1 MLYHFLLALHSATR
15 WMIVICLILLLL
27 RSYMGWKKK
36 HQIKLYDFA
45 LQTLTLTLLYIQF
58 AVGLTLYFDSPIV
71 QYFIENFKDA
81 VKLRQARFF
90 GMEHITM
97 MIIGIIVFTI
107 GYIKAHKIPNSVVK
121 FRTIFIYTAWAI
133 CIIFTSIPWEFSP
146 LTSRPSFRMF

>member
-58 AVGLTLYFDSPIV
+58 SVGLTLYFDSPIV

-81 VKLRQARFF
+81 VKLR
-90 GMEHITM
+90 
-97 MIIGIIVFTI
+97 
-107 GYIKAHKIPNSVVK
+107 
-121 FRTIFIYTAWAI
+121 
-133 CIIFTSIPWEFSP
+133 
-146 LTSRPSFRMF
+146 

>member
-1 MLYHFLLALHSATR
+1 MDDCHLSYSFATAQLYGL
-15 WMIVICLILLLL
+15 
-27 RSYMGWKKK
+27 KKK

-81 VKLRQARFF
+81 VKLRQVRFF

-97 MIIGIIVFTI
+97 MTIGIIVFTI
-107 GYIKAHKIPNSVVK
+107 GYIKAHKTPNSVVK

-146 LTSRPSFRMF
+146 LTSRPSFRTF

>member
-81 VKLRQARFF
+81 VKLRQVRFF

>member
-81 VKLRQARFF
+81 VKLRQVRFF

-97 MIIGIIVFTI
+97 MTIGIIVFTI
-107 GYIKAHKIPNSVVK
+107 GYIKAHKTPSTVAK

>member
-1 MLYHFLLALHSATR
+1 MLYHFFLALHSASR
-15 WMIVICLILLLL
+15 WIIVICLLFLLL

-36 HQIKLYDFA
+36 YHIKLYDY
-45 LQTLTLTLLYIQF
+45 TLITMTLTLLYIQF
-58 AVGLTLYFDSPIV
+58 VVGLTLYFESPIV
-71 QYFIENFKDA
+71 HYFIENFKDA
-81 VKLRQARFF
+81 VKLRQVRFF

-97 MIIGIIVFTI
+97 MIIGIIVFTA
-107 GYIKAHKIPNSVVK
+107 GYIKALKEQSSVAK

>member
-27 RSYMGWKKK
+27 RNYMGWKKK

-58 AVGLTLYFDSPIV
+58 SVGLTLYFDSPIV

-81 VKLRQARFF
+81 VKLRQVRFF

-97 MIIGIIVFTI
+97 MTIGIIVFTI
-107 GYIKAHKIPNSVVK
+107 GYIKAHKTPSSVVK

>member
-81 VKLRQARFF
+81 VKLRQVRFF

-97 MIIGIIVFTI
+97 MTIGIIVFTI